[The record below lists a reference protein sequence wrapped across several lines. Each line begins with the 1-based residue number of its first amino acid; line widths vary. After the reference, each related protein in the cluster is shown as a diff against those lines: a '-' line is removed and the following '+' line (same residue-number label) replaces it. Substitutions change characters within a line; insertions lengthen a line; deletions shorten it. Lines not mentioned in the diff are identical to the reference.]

1 MKTILYI
8 SCIEMHGIHA
18 VLCISELYTM
28 LIKYV
33 LLCLHMTNSVNH
45 VTLNC
50 FEMCIDVFTL

>member
-1 MKTILYI
+1 
-8 SCIEMHGIHA
+8 MHGIHA